1 MSTWLAI
8 VLFVIGVYLLVKGA
22 DWLVEHAALLAE
34 GLGVPHMVVG
44 LTVVAFGTSA
54 PELAAGLGA
63 SIRTTAEQ
71 PLVNQLALGAVVGSN
86 IANIGLILGV
96 GAVLFPI
103 VSDRSVRRKEIPLM
117 LLVMAIG
124 WGAMFGGVISRV
136 EGAVL
141 LGGVI
146 LYTWDA
152 YAASRRG
159 KKIAMVEALDE
170 EEAEEF
176 EEELA
181 KAHTPRWWVRHALMV
196 VIGIVGL
203 TAGAELLVRSSVSIA
218 RTFGV
223 SEVVIGLTMVALG
236 TSLPELA
243 TAISAAKKKHTEL
256 LLGNVIG
263 SNVFNTLCVVGATA
277 LVRPITV
284 PGEVVRIDAVVMLG
298 VSALA
303 WAMVLTRKH
312 MGRVEGAVLLAAYL
326 AYVGYVVFTAKS
338 PPVL

>member
-1 MSTWLAI
+1 MWLAV
-8 VLFVIGVYLLVKGA
+8 VLFVVGVFLLVKGA

-54 PELAAGLGA
+54 PELAAGIGA
-63 SIRTTAEQ
+63 SLRTTDSE

-96 GAVLFPI
+96 GAILFPI
-103 VSDRSVRRKEIPLM
+103 VSSGAVRRKEFPLM

-124 WGAMFGGVISRV
+124 WGSMLGGVISRI

-141 LGGVI
+141 FAGVF

-159 KKIAMVEALDE
+159 KQVALVEVLDDE
-170 EEAEEF
+170 EI

-181 KAHTPRWWVRHALMV
+181 KAHTPRWWLRHALMV
-196 VIGIVGL
+196 VVGILGL
-203 TAGAELLVRSSVSIA
+203 TIGAELLVRSSVSIA
-218 RTFGV
+218 TALGV

-243 TAISAAKKKHTEL
+243 TAISAARKKHTEL
-256 LLGNVIG
+256 LVGNVIG
-263 SNVFNTLCVVGATA
+263 SNVFNTLCVVGATS

-284 PGEVVRIDAVVMLG
+284 PGEMVRIDAVVMLG
-298 VSALA
+298 VSLLA

-312 MGRVEGAVLLAAYL
+312 MGRIEGAILLAVYL
-326 AYVGYVVFTAKS
+326 GYVGYVVFTAKG
-338 PPVL
+338 PPAV

>member
-8 VLFVIGVYLLVKGA
+8 MMFVIGVVLLVKGA

-86 IANIGLILGV
+86 IANVGLILGV

-103 VSDRSVRRKEIPLM
+103 VSARSVRRKEIPLM

-124 WGAMFGGVISRV
+124 WGAMFGGVVSRL

-141 LGGVI
+141 LAGVF

-159 KKIAMVEALDE
+159 KQVAIVEMLN
-170 EEAEEF
+170 EEAQEEF

-181 KAHTPRWWVRHALMV
+181 KAHTRRWWVRHALMV
-196 VIGIVGL
+196 MIGIIGL
-203 TAGAELLVRSSVSIA
+203 TAGAELLVRGSVSIA
-218 RTFGV
+218 RALDV

-243 TAISAAKKKHTEL
+243 TAISAARKKHTEL

-277 LVRPITV
+277 LIRPITV
-284 PGEVVRIDAVVMLG
+284 PGEMVRIDGPVML
-298 VSALA
+298 SISLLA

-312 MGRVEGAVLLAAYL
+312 LGRVEGAVLIAAYL
-326 AYVGYVVFTAKS
+326 AYVAYVVLTAKG
-338 PPVL
+338 PPVV